1 MAAKPIQDWL
11 RIRRRNALIISWLY
25 AVFALAGGVVV
36 SLPFVLVFYLLIKI
50 MVLYLVPTTLH
61 AGLWSGVIAL
71 IGLGLIYTDC
81 AYCERDDMS
90 FIPRWLIRE
99 FLHAGPRLSLDG
111 YRHSVRGMCLL
122 RMDRASC
129 AGVLS
134 FLLSRAASV
143 SKGELLNAFPG
154 LNWSRLTRELH
165 QIEGVLFLRDSSR
178 LSLTSILR
186 SELCQLFAQISTQT
200 AQSRIVED
208 APQPNPVEDV
218 KSFSPHEILGIAPDA
233 SIAEIKSAYRRRIKG
248 CHPDRFASTDERSRQ
263 LAEEW
268 TKALNA
274 AYETLVTQSGGR
286 RQNER

>member
-1 MAAKPIQDWL
+1 M
-11 RIRRRNALIISWLY
+11 SWLY

-36 SLPFVLVFYLLIKI
+36 SLPFVLVFYLFIKT

-71 IGLGLIYTDC
+71 IGFGLIYADC
-81 AYCERDDMS
+81 VYCERDDMS

-111 YRHSVRGMCLL
+111 YRHAVRGIRLL
-122 RMDRASC
+122 RMDRISC
-129 AGVLS
+129 AEVLS
-134 FLLSRAASV
+134 YLLSRASSV
-143 SKGELLNAFPG
+143 SKGELLNVFPG
-154 LNWSRLTRELH
+154 LNWSRLTMELR

-186 SELCQLFAQISTQT
+186 SELCQLFAQTSTQT
-200 AQSRIVED
+200 AQARIVED

-218 KSFSPHEILGIAPDA
+218 KSYSPHEILGIAPDA

-274 AYETLVTQSGGR
+274 AYETLLAQSGG
-286 RQNER
+286 